1 MEAISIPLKMGN
13 KPQRDNQAL
22 KYQQIQIKIQKE
34 IQLFKAKQL
43 KKVQNSSMNKRKIST
58 EKILSEYDLNINRL
72 IFI

>member
-1 MEAISIPLKMGN
+1 MEVISIPLKMGN

-43 KKVQNSSMNKRKIST
+43 KKVQNNSKNKRKIST
-58 EKILSEYDLNINRL
+58 EKIFSEYDLNINRL
-72 IFI
+72 IFL